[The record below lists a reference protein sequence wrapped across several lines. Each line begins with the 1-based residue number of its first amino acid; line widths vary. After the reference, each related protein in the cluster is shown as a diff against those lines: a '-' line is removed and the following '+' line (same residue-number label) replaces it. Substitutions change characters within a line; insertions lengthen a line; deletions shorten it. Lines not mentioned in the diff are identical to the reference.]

1 MIDISL
7 RILKLMFTIGVVTM
21 SLCQVVQAQR
31 SDPYGCR
38 LKIRT
43 ELGLRPF
50 EGPSHPAFWSKV
62 DSCIARAQ
70 NGTERSVERER
81 NSVST
86 KPRSAEARN
95 RNEATAPKGKLPSTG
110 NKTSPAPVAAI
121 GNSSAPDR
129 PAGDTVKAPLGADFG
144 RRVALVIGNS
154 EYAHV
159 PILPNAVGD
168 AEALAKSLEAT
179 GFQLVT
185 LKKNLT
191 REQLVL
197 ALSDFA
203 KQADGADWAAVYYS
217 GHGIEYRGVNY
228 MIPVDAWLKVDR
240 DIDLETVDVGKVSSA
255 IEGASKLRLIMLD
268 ACRDNPFL
276 EQMKRTVATRSVS
289 RGLARVEPDAGTL
302 IVYAA
307 KHGETALDGDGDH
320 SPFATALMR
329 RLQMPRIELRRLFDL
344 VRDDVLAATNR
355 RQQPFSYG
363 SLSGSEDFYF
373 VR

>member
-1 MIDISL
+1 MIDIL
-7 RILKLMFTIGVVTM
+7 TRILRLAVAVVVITGA
-21 SLCQVVQAQR
+21 LCHVVFAQR

-38 LKIRT
+38 LKIRS
-43 ELGLRPF
+43 ELGLRPY
-50 EGPSHPAFWSKV
+50 EGPSHPDFWNKV

-70 NGTERSVERER
+70 SGAQRNVEREKSAATAKQR
-81 NSVST
+81 QVEAKDRKEAAAKT
-86 KPRSAEARN
+86 KPSGAD
-95 RNEATAPKGKLPSTG
+95 
-110 NKTSPAPVAAI
+110 NKPASMPVAAVTEKP
-121 GNSSAPDR
+121 ATDR
-129 PAGDTVKAPLGADFG
+129 PVTDAAKAPLAVDFG
-144 RRVALVIGNS
+144 RRVALVIGNTQ
-154 EYAHV
+154 YAHV
-159 PILPNAVGD
+159 PVLPNAVSD
-168 AEALAKSLEAT
+168 AQALAKSLEAT
-179 GFQLVT
+179 GFQSVT
-185 LKKNLT
+185 LKMNLT

-217 GHGIEYRGVNY
+217 GHGIEYRGINY

-289 RGLARVEPDAGTL
+289 RGLARIEPDAGTL

-307 KHGETALDGDGDH
+307 KHGETALDGEGKN
-320 SPFATALMR
+320 SPFATALIR
-329 RLQMPRIELRRLFDL
+329 RMQMPRIELRRLFDL